1 MQSILKKCTI
11 PVLLISCIFT
21 AGAQALPHQDASPA
35 TALAQAPVIVTAPTR
50 SSEDWNRLREL
61 AHQEEINVW
70 SSRNRHVRCFF
81 SGATES
87 FLFCEPRYPYEGSS
101 EYRFD
106 RADVDKVRL
115 EQGGRNFRRTIGVSA
130 LAGVV
135 TGAAATDGADR
146 VLGALAGGLAGTLQ
160 ASSSPGQLRCLH
172 LGIWF
177 TSVRAR

>member
-1 MQSILKKCTI
+1 MQSVLMNCTI
-11 PVLLISCIFT
+11 PVLVISCIFT
-21 AGAQALPHQDASPA
+21 AGAQTLPRQDVSQP
-35 TALAQAPVIVTAPTR
+35 TTFAQTPVTVSAPTR
-50 SSEDWNRLREL
+50 SSEDWNRLRGL
-61 AHQEEINVW
+61 AHEEEINVW
-70 SSRNRHVRCFF
+70 SSRNRHVRCLF

-135 TGAAATDGADR
+135 TGAAADSPWRIDSVIR
-146 VLGALAGGLAGTLQ
+146 RSWVSRLAISAS
-160 ASSSPGQLRCLH
+160 SSSPG
-172 LGIWF
+172 
-177 TSVRAR
+177 